1 MRPEYVE
8 AVNRVSGGF
17 TAWLTLIVPALIA
30 LYAADSRRFL
40 IGSFL
45 AACVI
50 FWLILA
56 FHADLV
62 QEAREHH
69 AQTRREL
76 EDARHDPGQFH
87 VRAFGAMFAP
97 IIVSIQFVVAQ
108 GAFWIYRRLKRPR
121 GDMIQ
126 SAES

>member
-17 TAWLTLIVPALIA
+17 TAWLTLIAPALIA
-30 LYAADSRRFL
+30 LYAAYSPHFL
-40 IGSFL
+40 IGYFL
-45 AACVI
+45 AASI
-50 FWLILA
+50 FWLLLA

-62 QEAREHH
+62 QEAKERH
-69 AQTRREL
+69 AQTRQEL

-87 VRAFGAMFAP
+87 ARAFGAMFAP
-97 IIVSIQFVVAQ
+97 IVVSIQFVVAL

-121 GDMIQ
+121 GDVIQ